1 MDENPRRPPKPPAI
15 EYAGLAFVVAL
26 FVSMIIDH
34 LCNSGILLQSSVI
47 VTTLGAGIVLG
58 IIRWINRTDTPNDAR
73 NSRRLR
79 AVVFTIVAV
88 ATSWILLQ
96 IGSVVLQFMAN

>member
-1 MDENPRRPPKPPAI
+1 MDENPRRPTKPRAI

-26 FVSMIIDH
+26 VASMIIDH
-34 LCNSGILLQSSVI
+34 LCNSGILLQSSIV

-58 IIRWINRTDTPNDAR
+58 VVHWINRTNTPNDSR
-73 NSRRLR
+73 NSRKLR

-88 ATSWILLQ
+88 ATSWILMQIIHVFLQ
-96 IGSVVLQFMAN
+96 IMAN